1 MVGGRNGHSIAH
13 TDGGEARVKS
23 CGSCGAEVAERALF
37 CTQCGTAL
45 APVDADDAPETG
57 ATDEAS
63 SPSRHPF
70 APPSTADEP
79 RDVEPQPA
87 GPDAS
92 SQDLVGD
99 RDDPPVG
106 PETLPPPA
114 WGVPSGPFEPSSG
127 SSERAGSGR
136 PATYAGVLVPPDP
149 GSRPR
154 RIGLTA
160 LAVLVVVALAA
171 GAVML
176 VLAVRG
182 DSKDEATN
190 PLVADVVDGLPNGRA
205 SQKSLAVGD
214 QTTVMVRN
222 GFAVIEI
229 EAEGPTEARVTAPGA
244 VVVIAPADPE
254 AGSGGKEPSEPVD
267 ATKGVTSLAAGRTR
281 VLVIAK
287 GAKKKRKKIEI
298 TTAEVTRKDLPTNNL
313 VEVDL
318 TKDAPVL
325 DVAFSPGGD
334 HAWNLVDEGS
344 DGIKAVVY
352 DVTESAEMG
361 VSGGEVVCDL
371 DKIACA
377 VTAEHDYVLRVS
389 AAKAPAKVKLTFED
403 QPPTGGP
410 GSVTFDGED
419 APFGGEVSAGKSIT
433 YELVVGPPDGVIVT
447 VAPIGPGAWDP
458 EIKLD
463 GKLVSDQG
471 LTIPEVVPVD
481 AGLRR
486 SFTVGGG
493 KVGGGYVV
501 TVERP

>member
-1 MVGGRNGHSIAH
+1 M
-13 TDGGEARVKS
+13 KS
-23 CGSCGAEVAERALF
+23 CGSCGAEVAERALY

-57 ATDEAS
+57 ATDEETA
-63 SPSRHPF
+63 PSNDPF
-70 APPSTADEP
+70 APPSSSVGS
-79 RDVEPQPA
+79 RDDGPQPA

-92 SQDLVGD
+92 SQDLVGG

-127 SSERAGSGR
+127 SSERAGGSGR

-171 GAVML
+171 GAVLL

-182 DSKDEATN
+182 DNKDETTS

-229 EAEGPTEARVTAPGA
+229 EAEGPTEAMVTAPGA
-244 VVVIAPADPE
+244 VVVLAPADPE
-254 AGSGGKEPSEPVD
+254 AGSGGKKPSEPVD

-287 GAKKKRKKIEI
+287 DAKKKRKKIEV
-298 TTAEVTRKDLPTNNL
+298 TTAEVIRKDLPANNL
-313 VEVDL
+313 VEVTL

-334 HAWNLVDEGS
+334 HAWNLVNQGS
-344 DGIKAVVY
+344 DGIEAVVY
-352 DVTESAEMG
+352 DVTEASETG
-361 VSGGEVVCDL
+361 VGGGEVVCDL
-371 DKIACA
+371 EKIACA
-377 VTAEHDYVLRVS
+377 IEAGHDYVLRLS
-389 AAKAPAKVKLTFED
+389 AEKPPVKVKLTLED

-419 APFGGEVSAGKSIT
+419 APFGGEVPAGKSIT

-458 EIKLD
+458 DVKVD
-463 GKLVSDQG
+463 GKLVSDKG
-471 LTIPEVVPVD
+471 LTIPEVVSVD